1 MQGSQSHERRWSV
14 VAIVVLCI
22 FLAIALLLALKWKI
36 SVVALLYYIEKN
48 QYRFPSDKDL
58 KECTGFVV
66 ANMVKD
72 LSRK

>member
-1 MQGSQSHERRWSV
+1 M

-36 SVVALLYYIEKN
+36 SVMALLYYIEKN